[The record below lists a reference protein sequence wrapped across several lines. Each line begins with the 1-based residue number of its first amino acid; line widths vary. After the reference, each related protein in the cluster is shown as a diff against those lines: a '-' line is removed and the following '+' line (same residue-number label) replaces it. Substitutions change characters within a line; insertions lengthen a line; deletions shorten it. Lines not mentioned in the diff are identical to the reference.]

1 MTHSQSSL
9 LSLQGISMRY
19 GSTQVLKGIDLNV
32 DKGEVLVVIGPSGSG
47 KSTLVRCLNGLEMPY
62 EGTVRMKGKTYDART
77 PQDWSNLRHHVGMV
91 FQDYGLFPH
100 LTVLKNMTL
109 APVLRG
115 KYSEEEAENLALEL
129 LDRVQLKHK
138 ALSMPAE
145 LSGGQQ
151 QRVAIVRALS
161 MHPDIMLFD
170 EPTSALDPE
179 IVGEVLAVM
188 KELVSQGMTM
198 IVVTHEMGFA
208 RDVANKIVFMDQGE
222 ILETNAPSEF
232 FENPKHERVRDF
244 LGKILH

>member
-1 MTHSQSSL
+1 
-9 LSLQGISMRY
+9 MRY

-62 EGTVRMKGKTYDART
+62 EGTVRMKGTTYDARA

-91 FQDYGLFPH
+91 FQDYSLFPH

-208 RDVANKIVFMDQGE
+208 RDVANKIVFMDRGE
-222 ILETNAPSEF
+222 ILETNAPIEF
-232 FENPKHERVRDF
+232 FENPKHERVKDF

>member
-1 MTHSQSSL
+1 MTNTHPAL
-9 LSLQGISMRY
+9 LSVRGMSMRY
-19 GSTQVLKGIDLNV
+19 GKTQVLNRIDL
-32 DKGEVLVVIGPSGSG
+32 DIHKGEVVVVIGPSGSG
-47 KSTLVRCLNGLEMPY
+47 KSTLVRCLNGLENPF
-62 EGTVRMKGKTYDART
+62 EGITQVNGVAYDARSHE
-77 PQDWSNLRHHVGMV
+77 QWSQLRNQIGMV

-109 APVLRG
+109 APVLRE
-115 KYSEEEAENLALEL
+115 KYTRDEAEQIAFALLE
-129 LDRVQLKHK
+129 RVQHRHK

-151 QRVAIVRALS
+151 QRVAIVRALA
-161 MHPDIMLFD
+161 MRPEIMLFD

-179 IVGEVLAVM
+179 IVGEVLSVM

-208 RDVANKIVFMDQGE
+208 REVADKVVFMDKGE
-222 ILETNAPSEF
+222 ILETARPEKLF
-232 FENPKHERVRDF
+232 DDPQHERVKNF

>member
-1 MTHSQSSL
+1 
-9 LSLQGISMRY
+9 MRY

-62 EGTVRMKGKTYDART
+62 EGTVRMKGTTYDART

-91 FQDYGLFPH
+91 FQDYSLFPH

-208 RDVANKIVFMDQGE
+208 RDVANKIVFMDRGE
-222 ILETNAPSEF
+222 IFETNAPGEF
-232 FENPKHERVRDF
+232 FENPKHERVKDF